1 MTPSQPPQGGH
12 LHMSPR
18 KNVGNV
24 ECPPGIWIT
33 VKSLFSA
40 APILWANFRRQMTMD
55 AFVGGGISLDPR
67 EISYGTQLNS
77 GSTIEWLRPRT
88 RARPPLWESRPCCPS
103 AVNVIHTHASG
114 LRSMVWWVC
123 DNLIPR
129 SQAMIIHYIWLG
141 HKNTEYNYHNLR
153 IHQTLK

>member
-1 MTPSQPPQGGH
+1 MFASGQPDWDIPSWELISNINIHPMWPH
-12 LHMSPR
+12 HSHHKEDIFICPLE

-77 GSTIEWLRPRT
+77 GSTIKWLRPRT
-88 RARPPLWESRPCCPS
+88 RARPPLWEARPCCPS

-114 LRSMVWWVC
+114 EFVT
-123 DNLIPR
+123 
-129 SQAMIIHYIWLG
+129 IWFLDHRQWSYTTSG
-141 HKNTEYNYHNLR
+141 
-153 IHQTLK
+153 